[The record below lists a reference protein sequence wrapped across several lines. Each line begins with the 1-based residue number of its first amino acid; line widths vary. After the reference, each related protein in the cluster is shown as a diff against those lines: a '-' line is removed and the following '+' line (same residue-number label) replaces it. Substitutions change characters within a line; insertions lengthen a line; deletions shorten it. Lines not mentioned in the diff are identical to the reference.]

1 MDSWRKNVDTIN
13 SGNILGEVHAMETLF
28 NIIRSDSLL
37 QAILFVALGLF
48 IAFWP
53 GATIITIIYLF
64 GALFLLSGI
73 ASMVNYFRV
82 KEDVYRPT
90 SVLAAGVFYLI
101 LALLAF
107 LFPQVIASFFSV
119 ALGIILVLC
128 GVVNAVRSA
137 ELRQYSNGGKSW
149 IVGLIVG
156 VVIALA
162 GVVVLVNP
170 FETTAM
176 LVFFLGIFLF
186 INGLAD
192 LVLELYTRKVRKE
205 TKI

>member
-1 MDSWRKNVDTIN
+1 
-13 SGNILGEVHAMETLF
+13 MEALF
-28 NIIRSDSLL
+28 NIIRSNSLL

-176 LVFFLGIFLF
+176 LVFFLGISLF

>member
-1 MDSWRKNVDTIN
+1 
-13 SGNILGEVHAMETLF
+13 MESLL
-28 NIIRSDSLL
+28 NIIKSNSLV
-37 QAILFVALGLF
+37 QAILFIALGLF

-53 GATIITIIYLF
+53 GATIVTIIYLF

-73 ASMVNYFRV
+73 ASLVNYFRV
-82 KEDVYRPT
+82 KEDVNRPT
-90 SVLAAGVFYLI
+90 GVLAAGVFYFI
-101 LALLAF
+101 LALLVF

-119 ALGIILVLC
+119 VLGIILVLC

-137 ELRQYSNGGKSW
+137 ELRQYGNGGRSW
-149 IVGLIVG
+149 AVGLVVG
-156 VVIALA
+156 IVIALA
-162 GVVVLVNP
+162 GVIVLVNP

-192 LVLELYTRKVRKE
+192 LVLELYARKVRKE
-205 TKI
+205 ISM